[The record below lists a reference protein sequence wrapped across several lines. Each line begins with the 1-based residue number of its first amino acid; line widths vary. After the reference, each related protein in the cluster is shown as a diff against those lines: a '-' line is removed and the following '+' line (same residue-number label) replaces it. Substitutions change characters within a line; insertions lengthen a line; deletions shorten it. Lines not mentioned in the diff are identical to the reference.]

1 MTLEKLQKIA
11 TTHVDGKY
19 KVKWLKWLNSSPMT
33 REALRFLPQ
42 NFIDNDL
49 DVWLVKASFW
59 AQVIL

>member
-11 TTHVDGKY
+11 TTPVDDKY
-19 KVKWLKWLNSSPMT
+19 KVKWLKWWNSSPMT
-33 REALRFLPQ
+33 REALLFLPP

-49 DVWLVKASFW
+49 DLWLVKASFW